1 MTIRDSGF
9 GKWDIEGNFKI
20 VINYFSKMIDIFIS
34 INIQI
39 EDIGNSMHDLN
50 INVIILSYF
59 VLYFFHY
66 KAFSNQDSLILIN
79 KKACLKLQ
87 YFNAKKIYWHQAND
101 FDMSHTL
108 IMNTLTPTKMLFL
121 FISKY
126 NHVIHYI
133 QKLILDIEKFGI
145 LYWHFKWDIGEN

>member
-50 INVIILSYF
+50 INVIIVSYF
-59 VLYFFHY
+59 VLYFFHH

-79 KKACLKLQ
+79 KKACLKL
-87 YFNAKKIYWHQAND
+87 
-101 FDMSHTL
+101 
-108 IMNTLTPTKMLFL
+108 
-121 FISKY
+121 
-126 NHVIHYI
+126 
-133 QKLILDIEKFGI
+133 
-145 LYWHFKWDIGEN
+145 

>member
-1 MTIRDSGF
+1 
-9 GKWDIEGNFKI
+9 
-20 VINYFSKMIDIFIS
+20 MIDIFIS

-50 INVIILSYF
+50 INVIIVFYF

-87 YFNAKKIYWHQAND
+87 YFNAKKIY
-101 FDMSHTL
+101 
-108 IMNTLTPTKMLFL
+108 
-121 FISKY
+121 
-126 NHVIHYI
+126 
-133 QKLILDIEKFGI
+133 
-145 LYWHFKWDIGEN
+145 